1 MNKLKELFTKN
12 LEFININLREHD
24 YTTGLLKLYIFADFA
39 KNKSLLQ
46 AFEDSR
52 VILITEISN
61 MKQLDVLLNTL
72 DLTIED
78 LTNYV

>member
-12 LEFININLREHD
+12 LEYININLREHD
-24 YTTGLLKLYIFADFA
+24 YTTSLLKLYIFADFA

-52 VILITEISN
+52 VTLITEISN